1 MLWFSAVIMGML
13 TIYAWRTAQEMKGE
27 AESAGLRK
35 AYLAAA
41 VCGVIGTLCFIAAA
55 LI

>member
-1 MLWFSAVIMGML
+1 MLWFSAAML
-13 TIYAWRTAQEMKGE
+13 FVLTLYAWRTAREMKEDGE
-27 AESAGLRK
+27 SPGLRK

-41 VCGVIGTLCFIAAA
+41 ICGVIGILCFVVAA